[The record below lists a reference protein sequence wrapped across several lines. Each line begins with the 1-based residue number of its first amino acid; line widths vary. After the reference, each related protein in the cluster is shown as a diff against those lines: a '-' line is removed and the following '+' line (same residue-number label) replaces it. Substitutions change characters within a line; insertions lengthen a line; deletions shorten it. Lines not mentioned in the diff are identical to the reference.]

1 MLDPKTLI
9 AVMVLT
15 ELLVGSSVYFALRG
29 RFRPGVAQW
38 IASHFL
44 QVLAI
49 SLFAVRPQLHPTFY
63 LLGYSVATVSTYSLG
78 LVAIAKLVGQ
88 HYSRLSIWLPLAVA
102 PVVFLALA
110 DDTPTR
116 IAAGSGLFGA
126 QQLLILRCLLRSSPT
141 EFGPSRTLA
150 IGGHAV
156 VVALLAL
163 RVVYA
168 LRFPDRINAG
178 EQWLTMVTMIV
189 GYCTLIVLAF
199 AYLLMLRDQL
209 DGENRRMAQTDA
221 LTGVLSRRAFFE
233 RALSEWSRG
242 KRHTQGT
249 ALLML
254 DLDHFKHV
262 NDTYGHAVGD
272 AVLVHFSR
280 TVQQALRQHDL
291 FGRYGGE
298 EFIVLLPQTP
308 IDDARRT
315 AERLRGAVAGAS
327 LPDGVPAVTISVGV
341 GWSVDCLQPL
351 DEMLQVADKALYRA
365 KEQGRNRVEM

>member
-1 MLDPKTLI
+1 
-9 AVMVLT
+9 
-15 ELLVGSSVYFALRG
+15 
-29 RFRPGVAQW
+29 
-38 IASHFL
+38 
-44 QVLAI
+44 
-49 SLFAVRPQLHPTFY
+49 
-63 LLGYSVATVSTYSLG
+63 
-78 LVAIAKLVGQ
+78 
-88 HYSRLSIWLPLAVA
+88 
-102 PVVFLALA
+102 
-110 DDTPTR
+110 
-116 IAAGSGLFGA
+116 
-126 QQLLILRCLLRSSPT
+126 
-141 EFGPSRTLA
+141 
-150 IGGHAV
+150 
-156 VVALLAL
+156 
-163 RVVYA
+163 
-168 LRFPDRINAG
+168 
-178 EQWLTMVTMIV
+178 
-189 GYCTLIVLAF
+189 
-199 AYLLMLRDQL
+199 
-209 DGENRRMAQTDA
+209 MAQTDA